1 LANPSLIKRPVME
14 WHQNKA
20 VEITIG
26 FQPEQWL
33 AR

>member
-1 LANPSLIKRPVME
+1 VIE
-14 WHQNKA
+14 WHQNKV

-26 FQPEQWL
+26 FQPELWL

>member
-1 LANPSLIKRPVME
+1 VIE
-14 WHQNKA
+14 WHQNKV